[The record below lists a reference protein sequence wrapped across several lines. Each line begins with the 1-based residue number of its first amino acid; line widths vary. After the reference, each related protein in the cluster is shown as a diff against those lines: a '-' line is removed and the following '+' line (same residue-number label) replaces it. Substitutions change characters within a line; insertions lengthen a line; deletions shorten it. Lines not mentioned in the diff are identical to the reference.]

1 MEKGTRKTRSQINVS
16 SERKMSPFSPDS
28 KQPTHSSQREIDRK
42 GGRGRGK
49 GGKEREKERK
59 REGRQRER
67 KETKKEGR
75 NGEKL
80 LTDLIIKIQ
89 TEATLIHPFFFNTQ
103 CLVLFFS
110 EPLISSTKATK
121 AFFNP
126 FFRN

>member
-1 MEKGTRKTRSQINVS
+1 
-16 SERKMSPFSPDS
+16 MSPFSPDS
-28 KQPTHSSQREIDRK
+28 KQSTHISQQEIDRK
-42 GGRGRGK
+42 GGRGRGE
-49 GGKEREKERK
+49 GGKEGEKERK

-67 KETKKEGR
+67 KEMKNEGR

-80 LTDLIIKIQ
+80 LNDMITKIQ
-89 TEATLIHPFFFNTQ
+89 SEATLIHLPFSFFNTQ

-110 EPLISSTKATK
+110 EPLISSTEATE

>member
-49 GGKEREKERK
+49 GGKERKKERK
-59 REGRQRER
+59 REGRQRKR

-89 TEATLIHPFFFNTQ
+89 TEATLIHPFFF
-103 CLVLFFS
+103 
-110 EPLISSTKATK
+110 LIHSV
-121 AFFNP
+121 
-126 FFRN
+126 

>member
-1 MEKGTRKTRSQINVS
+1 
-16 SERKMSPFSPDS
+16 MSPFSPDS
-28 KQPTHSSQREIDRK
+28 KQSTHISQQEIDRK
-42 GGRGRGK
+42 GGRGRGEGGK
-49 GGKEREKERK
+49 GGEGKKEGEKERK

-67 KETKKEGR
+67 KEMKNEGR

-80 LTDLIIKIQ
+80 LNDLITKIQ
-89 TEATLIHPFFFNTQ
+89 SEATLIHLPFSLFNTQ

-110 EPLISSTKATK
+110 EPLISSTKATE